1 MGKYRHL
8 TPEDREQIGVLRAA
22 GFTMCAIASL
32 IGKSPS
38 TISCELRRNTLDS
51 GRYSANVA
59 DGAYMERRQRSAIL
73 EQDEKLAAFVRQRLS
88 EGWSPQQISGFC
100 RKFLDCLKGS
110 FQRTQL
116 CCEGHEL
123 LECRDARLGQLA
135 FADHMRGFDPR

>member
-38 TISCELRRNTLDS
+38 TISRELRRNTLDS

-88 EGWSPQQISGFC
+88 EAPLSTNASNRLPGSGISPADIRMAAIRC
-100 RKFLDCLKGS
+100 RAKPVRRSDGDDLCLHLPS
-110 FQRTQL
+110 RP
-116 CCEGHEL
+116 EE
-123 LECRDARLGQLA
+123 
-135 FADHMRGFDPR
+135 